1 MMLSVMVVG
10 AGAAFSDQSKI
21 KNTEAVDMCTALNII
36 GGYPDGTFKP
46 EGNITRAEVT
56 KMICVALNGGKEP
69 NLATN
74 ATPTFSDV
82 RTNANS
88 AWAEK
93 YIESCVAQGI
103 VSGVGGGKFAP
114 AGNVTGTQLAKM
126 LLVSLGYKADVQ
138 NFTGNA
144 WATNVN
150 VLATQK
156 GLYKGLESMDPA
168 AALTRDNAAQMIW
181 NALQAKEVEYKYTLV
196 TENGNL
202 TSKVTVEDKQV
213 NDNTITLLADKY
225 EAEDDFEGT
234 LVSYKWDDKDKE
246 FDYEVLV
253 TDADVAADAGV
264 TVGNAYKFSTATDY
278 TDLFGLN
285 VKVIYK
291 TNKDKDVYGVFANDS
306 AVLAQGVVDDLDK
319 YDNDTIKF
327 DGVKYDTDADI
338 ALAALPVVAENQWPT
353 SDDNSK
359 YVTTIS
365 TKYNTLVTAQ
375 NETAKAYTAKLI
387 DVDNDGEADYVVYLP
402 FSVAK
407 VNSVGSKTVSLT
419 DGQMGAPTSLKFD
432 DDTIYSGIAKDDYVK
447 IVAKDNSAYDGYTV
461 TKLDSV
467 KGTVT
472 GSKTDKV
479 QVEGKWYTVSS
490 DPNCNITPSATLN
503 NEYTFYVVGS
513 FAYYSDSVSLSLSNV
528 LFVSATQGGLSD
540 QAKVYFTDGTSATVD
555 VKEVQNDSGKKISN
569 VDFDEDS
576 LAGKMYTYTAKGSE
590 YTLKQI
596 GDNNNL
602 GYTYNAISSSASI
615 SAATDNRA
623 GKLGNYAIADDA
635 VVFIQYNNGKDV
647 KVVTGSVAKDYKN
660 AVGGNQNDTASL
672 LYKGISGVD
681 TATVAALV
689 VKDSD
694 LPNSKGESDNY
705 GYVVADAYSA
715 KIDGDDY
722 YKFTIW
728 NGSKDVEVYTDNSAA
743 DGLKKGA
750 VIKYSDIGSGEIDDV
765 VILTKKDA
773 TGSTLTAKGEYA
785 GVLAVKGISGK
796 TLVTA
801 PYGVNTN
808 GIATKDYYLTN
819 DTTYLYV
826 DTENQKGEETGA
838 VNTAIEETSSAG
850 VSYYKANVCIYVD
863 DTKDKEIDLIV
874 VDTSNEWD
882 GLTYSSNYYNN
893 PTATELEKELANNG
907 DFTSVSGA
915 LPAGTFGD
923 STTGKVV
930 TVTLDKAT
938 VSATTA
944 IYGEAVVASTATLK
958 ASGNLTAV
966 QVTVNSGAKF
976 SIENGSTLQ
985 MGAMLLKK
993 GATIDYGVAL
1003 TANTDLYIDFGSNKI
1018 NDTVSFS
1025 NGLMGA
1031 LQAAAAAGYFA

>member
-74 ATPTFSDV
+74 VTPTFSDV

-213 NDNTITLLADKY
+213 NGDTITLLADKY

-291 TNKDKDVYGVFANDS
+291 TNKDKDVYGIFANDS
-306 AVLAQGVVDDLDK
+306 AILAQGVVDDLDT

-327 DGVKYDTDADI
+327 DGVKYDTDANI
-338 ALAALPVVAENQWPT
+338 ALATLPVVAENQWPT
-353 SDDNSK
+353 DDATSEK
-359 YVTTIS
+359 YVAAI
-365 TKYNTLVTAQ
+365 TKTYNTLVTDQ
-375 NETAKAYTAKLI
+375 DKTAKAYTAKLI

-419 DGQMGAPTSLKFD
+419 EGQMDAPPSLKFD

-447 IVAKDNSAYDGYTV
+447 IVAKANSAYDGYTV
-461 TKLDSV
+461 TKMDAV
-467 KGTVT
+467 KGIVT
-472 GSKTDKV
+472 GTKSDQI

-490 DPNCNITPSATLN
+490 DTNCNISISSTLN

-513 FAYYSDSVSLSLSNV
+513 FAYYSDSVSVSLTNV
-528 LFVSATQGGLSD
+528 LFVFDTDKGLSD
-540 QAKVYFTDGTSATVD
+540 QAKVYFTDGTSSTVT
-555 VKEVQNDSGKKISN
+555 VKEVQTDNGKEWGSTGSNHDAANFGENSN
-569 VDFDEDS
+569 V
-576 LAGKMYTYTAKGSE
+576 AGKLYTYTVKNNE
-590 YTLKQI
+590 YTLKEI
-596 GDNNNL
+596 GDNNDL
-602 GYTYNAISSSASI
+602 GYTWDGDIEGEDAVI
-615 SAATDNRA
+615 SAAKDNKA
-623 GKLGNYAIADDA
+623 GKLGDYAIADDA
-635 VVFIQYNNGKDV
+635 VVFIQYKENGKDKV
-647 KVVTGSVAKDYKN
+647 KVVSGATAKDYKT
-660 AVGGNQNDTASL
+660 AVGGQPAEASQPADTAAV
-672 LYKGISGVD
+672 LYKTTNGVD
-681 TATVAALV
+681 TAQVAMLITSNNG
-689 VKDSD
+689 K
-694 LPNSKGESDNY
+694 LPSSKGESDNY
-705 GYVVADAYSA
+705 GYVVADAYGT

-750 VIKYSDIGSGEIDDV
+750 VIKYSDVGNGEIDDV
-765 VILTKKDA
+765 IV
-773 TGSTLTAKGEYA
+773 LTAEDPEIGDTEFA
-785 GVLAVKGISGK
+785 GIVAIKGISGK
-796 TLVTA
+796 TLVTTE
-801 PYGVNTN
+801 YGTD
-808 GIATKDYYLTN
+808 GDDTEEYYLTK
-819 DTTYLYV
+819 DTVYLYV
-826 DTENQKGEETGA
+826 DTENNKGEDTGA
-838 VNTAIEETSSAG
+838 VNTAIEETKTVDSTTTT
-850 VSYYKANVCIYVD
+850 YYKGNACIYVD
-863 DTKDKEIDLIV
+863 SLTDKEITLIV
-874 VDTSNEWD
+874 VDTSNDWD
-882 GLTYSSNYYNN
+882 GLTY
-893 PTATELEKELANNG
+893 
-907 DFTSVSGA
+907 
-915 LPAGTFGD
+915 
-923 STTGKVV
+923 
-930 TVTLDKAT
+930 
-938 VSATTA
+938 
-944 IYGEAVVASTATLK
+944 
-958 ASGNLTAV
+958 
-966 QVTVNSGAKF
+966 
-976 SIENGSTLQ
+976 
-985 MGAMLLKK
+985 
-993 GATIDYGVAL
+993 
-1003 TANTDLYIDFGSNKI
+1003 
-1018 NDTVSFS
+1018 
-1025 NGLMGA
+1025 
-1031 LQAAAAAGYFA
+1031 

>member
-213 NDNTITLLADKY
+213 NGSTITLLADKY

-353 SDDNSK
+353 TDSNKYATTIDSK
-359 YVTTIS
+359 YNS
-365 TKYNTLVTAQ
+365 LVT
-375 NETAKAYTAKLI
+375 ERDTKAKAYTAKLI

-407 VNSVGSKTVSLT
+407 VNSVGSKTVALT

-447 IVAKDNSAYDGYTV
+447 IVAEANSAYDGYTV
-461 TKLDSV
+461 TKMDAV
-467 KGTVT
+467 KGIVT
-472 GSKTDKV
+472 GTKSNQI
-479 QVEGKWYTVSS
+479 QVEGKWYTVPSTSS
-490 DPNCNITPSATLN
+490 ISVSSTLN

-513 FAYYSDSVSLSLSNV
+513 FAYYSDSVSVSLTNV
-528 LFVSATQGGLSD
+528 LYVFNTDSGLSD
-540 QAKVYFTDGTSATVD
+540 QAKVYFTDGTSSTVT
-555 VKEVQNDSGKKISN
+555 VKEVQDDNGKEWGTGSTHSATAVFGTGDNVSGK
-569 VDFDEDS
+569 
-576 LAGKMYTYTAKGSE
+576 LYTYTVKNNE
-590 YTLKQI
+590 YTLKEI
-596 GDNNNL
+596 GDNNDL
-602 GYTYNAISSSASI
+602 GYTWDGDIDGEDAVI
-615 SAATDNRA
+615 SAAKDNKA
-623 GKLGNYAIADDA
+623 GKLGDYAIADDA
-635 VVFIQYNNGKDV
+635 VVFIQYTENNKDKV
-647 KVVTGSVAKDYKN
+647 KVVSGATAKDYKT
-660 AVGGNQNDTASL
+660 AVGGAENDYAAV
-672 LYKGISGVD
+672 LYKTTNGVD
-681 TATVAALV
+681 TAQVAMLV
-689 VKDSD
+689 ADTNGK
-694 LPNSKGESDNY
+694 LPSSKGESDNY
-705 GYVVADAYSA
+705 GYVVADAYGT

-722 YKFTIW
+722 TKFTIW
-728 NGSKDVEVYTDNSAA
+728 NGSKDVEVYTDDSTAA
-743 DGLKKGA
+743 SLKKGA
-750 VIKYSDIGSGEIDDV
+750 VIKYSDVGNGEIDDV
-765 VILTKKDA
+765 VVLTKKDG
-773 TGSTLTAKGEYA
+773 TGGISSSTTEYS
-785 GVLAVKGISGK
+785 GVVAIKGISGK

-801 PYGVNTN
+801 PYGQTTN
-808 GIATKDYYLTN
+808 GITTTEYYLTK
-819 DTTYLYV
+819 DTVYLYV
-826 DTENQKGEETGA
+826 DTENNKGEDTGA
-838 VNTAIEETSSAG
+838 VNTAIEETKTAG
-850 VSYYKANVCIYVD
+850 STTTTYYKGNACIYVD
-863 DTKDKEIDLIV
+863 SLTDKEITLIV
-874 VDTSNEWD
+874 VDTSNDWD
-882 GLTYSSNYYNN
+882 GLNY
-893 PTATELEKELANNG
+893 
-907 DFTSVSGA
+907 GA
-915 LPAGTFGD
+915 
-923 STTGKVV
+923 
-930 TVTLDKAT
+930 
-938 VSATTA
+938 
-944 IYGEAVVASTATLK
+944 
-958 ASGNLTAV
+958 
-966 QVTVNSGAKF
+966 
-976 SIENGSTLQ
+976 
-985 MGAMLLKK
+985 
-993 GATIDYGVAL
+993 
-1003 TANTDLYIDFGSNKI
+1003 
-1018 NDTVSFS
+1018 
-1025 NGLMGA
+1025 
-1031 LQAAAAAGYFA
+1031 

>member
-21 KNTEAVDMCTALNII
+21 KNTEAVDACTALNII
-36 GGYPDGTFKP
+36 GGYPDGSFKP

-213 NDNTITLLADKY
+213 NGNTITLLADKY

-264 TVGNAYKFSTATDY
+264 TVGEAYKFSTATDY

-319 YDNDTIKF
+319 YDDDTIKF

-338 ALAALPVVAENQWPT
+338 ALATLPVVAENQWPT
-353 SDDNSK
+353 NNATPKK
-359 YVTTIS
+359 YVAAI
-365 TKYNTLVTAQ
+365 TKTYNTLVTDQ
-375 NETAKAYTAKLI
+375 DKTAKAYTAKLI

-419 DGQMGAPTSLKFD
+419 EGQMDAPPSLKFD

-447 IVAKDNSAYDGYTV
+447 IVAEANSAYDGYTV
-461 TKLDSV
+461 TKMDAV
-467 KGTVT
+467 KGIVT
-472 GSKTDKV
+472 GTKSDQI
-479 QVEGKWYTVSS
+479 QVEGKWYTVPSTSS
-490 DPNCNITPSATLN
+490 ISVSSTLN

-513 FAYYSDSVSLSLSNV
+513 FAYYSDSVSVSLTNV
-528 LFVSATQGGLSD
+528 LYVFDTDKGLSD
-540 QAKVYFTDGTSATVD
+540 QAKVYFTDGTSSTVT
-555 VKEVQNDSGKKISN
+555 VKEVQDDNGKEWGTGSTHSAAAVFGDGDNVSGH
-569 VDFDEDS
+569 
-576 LAGKMYTYTAKGSE
+576 LYTYTVKNSE
-590 YTLKQI
+590 YTLKEI
-596 GDNNNL
+596 GDNNDL
-602 GYTYNAISSSASI
+602 GYTWNGSI
-615 SAATDNRA
+615 SGENAKISEAKDNKA

-635 VVFIQYNNGKDV
+635 VVFIQYKENGKDKV
-647 KVVTGSVAKDYKN
+647 KVVSGATAKDYKT
-660 AVGGNQNDTASL
+660 AVGGQPANAATSQPADAAAV
-672 LYKGISGVD
+672 LYKTTNGVD
-681 TATVAALV
+681 TAQVAMLITSNNG
-689 VKDSD
+689 K
-694 LPNSKGESDNY
+694 LPSSKGESDNY
-705 GYVVADAYSA
+705 GYVVADAYGT

-750 VIKYSDIGSGEIDDV
+750 VIKYSDVGNGEIDDV
-765 VILTKKDA
+765 IV
-773 TGSTLTAKGEYA
+773 LTAEDPEIGDTEFA
-785 GVLAVKGISGK
+785 GIVAIKGISGK
-796 TLVTA
+796 TLVTTE
-801 PYGVNTN
+801 YGTD
-808 GIATKDYYLTN
+808 GD
-819 DTTYLYV
+819 
-826 DTENQKGEETGA
+826 DTE
-838 VNTAIEETSSAG
+838 
-850 VSYYKANVCIYVD
+850 
-863 DTKDKEIDLIV
+863 
-874 VDTSNEWD
+874 
-882 GLTYSSNYYNN
+882 
-893 PTATELEKELANNG
+893 
-907 DFTSVSGA
+907 
-915 LPAGTFGD
+915 
-923 STTGKVV
+923 
-930 TVTLDKAT
+930 
-938 VSATTA
+938 
-944 IYGEAVVASTATLK
+944 
-958 ASGNLTAV
+958 
-966 QVTVNSGAKF
+966 
-976 SIENGSTLQ
+976 
-985 MGAMLLKK
+985 
-993 GATIDYGVAL
+993 
-1003 TANTDLYIDFGSNKI
+1003 
-1018 NDTVSFS
+1018 
-1025 NGLMGA
+1025 
-1031 LQAAAAAGYFA
+1031 

>member
-82 RTNANS
+82 RTNANC

-168 AALTRDNAAQMIW
+168 TALTRDNAAQMIW

-213 NDNTITLLADKY
+213 NGDTITLLADKY

-253 TDADVAADAGV
+253 TDADVAHDVGV

-291 TNKDKDVYGVFANDS
+291 TNKDKDVYGIFANDS
-306 AVLAQGVVDDLDK
+306 AILAQGVVDDLDT

-327 DGVKYDTDADI
+327 DGVKYDTDANI

-353 SDDNSK
+353 TTTDSVTK
-359 YVTTIS
+359 YTATIS
-365 TKYNTLVTAQ
+365 TKYSTLNA
-375 NETAKAYTAKLI
+375 TAKAYTAKLI

-447 IVAKDNSAYDGYTV
+447 IVATANSAYDGYTV
-461 TKLDSV
+461 TKMDAV
-467 KGTVT
+467 KGIVT
-472 GSKTDKV
+472 GTKSDQI
-479 QVEGKWYTVSS
+479 QVEGKWYTVPSTSS
-490 DPNCNITPSATLN
+490 ISVSSTLN

-513 FAYYSDSVSLSLSNV
+513 FAYYSDSVSVSLTNV
-528 LFVSATQGGLSD
+528 LYVFDTDNGLSD
-540 QAKVYFTDGTSATVD
+540 QAKVYFTDGTSSTVT
-555 VKEVQNDSGKKISN
+555 VKEVQDDNGKEWGSTSSSVEDPANFGEDGN
-569 VDFDEDS
+569 V
-576 LAGKMYTYTAKGSE
+576 AGKLYTYTVKNNE
-590 YTLKQI
+590 YTLKEI
-596 GDNNNL
+596 GDDNDL
-602 GYTYNAISSSASI
+602 GYTWNGSISNAGAVI
-615 SAATDNRA
+615 SAAKDNQA
-623 GKLGNYAIADDA
+623 GKLGTYAIADDA
-635 VVFIQYNNGKDV
+635 VVFIQYKENGKDKV
-647 KVVTGSVAKDYKN
+647 KVVSGATAKDYKA
-660 AVGGNQNDTASL
+660 AVGGQPGDAAAV
-672 LYKGISGVD
+672 LYKTTNGVD
-681 TATVAALV
+681 TAQVAMLITSNNG
-689 VKDSD
+689 K
-694 LPNSKGESDNY
+694 LPSSKGESDNY
-705 GYVVADAYSA
+705 GYVVADAYGA

-722 YKFTIW
+722 TKFTIW
-728 NGSKDVEVYTDNSAA
+728 NGSKDVEVYTDDSAA
-743 DGLKKGA
+743 ASLKKGA
-750 VIKYSDIGSGEIDDV
+750 VIKYSDVGNGEIDDV
-765 VILTKKDA
+765 VVLTKKDG
-773 TGSTLTAKGEYA
+773 TGGISSSTTEYS
-785 GVLAVKGISGK
+785 GVVAIKGISGK

-801 PYGVNTN
+801 PYGQTTN
-808 GIATKDYYLTN
+808 GITTTEYYLTK
-819 DTTYLYV
+819 DTIYLYV
-826 DTENQKGEETGA
+826 DTENNKGEDTGA
-838 VNTAIEETSSAG
+838 VNTAIEETKTVGSTTTT
-850 VSYYKANVCIYVD
+850 YYKGNACIYVD
-863 DTKDKEIDLIV
+863 SLTDKEITLIV
-874 VDTSNEWD
+874 VDTSNDWD
-882 GLTYSSNYYNN
+882 GLTY
-893 PTATELEKELANNG
+893 
-907 DFTSVSGA
+907 
-915 LPAGTFGD
+915 
-923 STTGKVV
+923 
-930 TVTLDKAT
+930 
-938 VSATTA
+938 
-944 IYGEAVVASTATLK
+944 
-958 ASGNLTAV
+958 
-966 QVTVNSGAKF
+966 
-976 SIENGSTLQ
+976 
-985 MGAMLLKK
+985 
-993 GATIDYGVAL
+993 
-1003 TANTDLYIDFGSNKI
+1003 
-1018 NDTVSFS
+1018 
-1025 NGLMGA
+1025 
-1031 LQAAAAAGYFA
+1031 

>member
-213 NDNTITLLADKY
+213 NGNTITLLADKY

-253 TDADVAADAGV
+253 TDTDVASDVSGV
-264 TVGNAYKFSTATDY
+264 KKDVSYKFSTTADY

-291 TNKDKDVYGVFANDS
+291 TNKDKDVYGMFANDS
-306 AVLAQGVVDDLDK
+306 AILAQGVVDDLDT

-327 DGVKYDTDADI
+327 DGVKYDTDANI

-353 SDDNSK
+353 DSK
-359 YVTTIS
+359 EYTNTI
-365 TKYNTLVTAQ
+365 KNTYSSLTA
-375 NETAKAYTAKLI
+375 TAKAYTAKLI

-407 VNSVGSKTVSLT
+407 VNSVGSKTVALT
-419 DGQMGAPTSLKFD
+419 EGQMGAPTSLKFD

-447 IVAKDNSAYDGYTV
+447 IVATANSAYDGYTV
-461 TKLDSV
+461 TKMDAV
-467 KGTVT
+467 KGIVT
-472 GSKTDKV
+472 GTKSNQI

-490 DPNCNITPSATLN
+490 DTNCNISISSTLN

-513 FAYYSDSVSLSLSNV
+513 FAYYSDSVSVSLTNV
-528 LFVSATQGGLSD
+528 LYVFNTDSGLSD
-540 QAKVYFTDGTSATVD
+540 QAKVYFTDGTSSTVT
-555 VKEVQNDSGKKISN
+555 VKEVQDDNGKEWGTGSTHSTTAVFGTGDNVSGK
-569 VDFDEDS
+569 
-576 LAGKMYTYTAKGSE
+576 LYTYTVKNNE
-590 YTLKQI
+590 YTLKEI
-596 GDNNNL
+596 GDNNDL
-602 GYTYNAISSSASI
+602 GYTWDGDIDGEDAVI
-615 SAATDNRA
+615 SAAKDNKA
-623 GKLGNYAIADDA
+623 GKLGDYAIADDA
-635 VVFIQYNNGKDV
+635 VVFIQYTENNKDKV
-647 KVVTGSVAKDYKN
+647 KVVSGATAKDYKT
-660 AVGGNQNDTASL
+660 AVGGAENDYAAV
-672 LYKGISGVD
+672 LYKTTNGVD
-681 TATVAALV
+681 TAQVAMLV
-689 VKDSD
+689 ADTNGK
-694 LPNSKGESDNY
+694 LPSSKGESDNY
-705 GYVVADAYSA
+705 GYVVADAYGT

-722 YKFTIW
+722 TKFTIW
-728 NGSKDVEVYTDNSAA
+728 NGSKDVEVYTDDSAA
-743 DGLKKGA
+743 ASLKKGD
-750 VIKYSDIGSGEIDDV
+750 VIKYSDVGNGEIDDV
-765 VILTKKDA
+765 VVLTKKDG
-773 TGSTLTAKGEYA
+773 TGNYTTSTEYA
-785 GVLAVKGISGK
+785 GVVAIKGISGK
-796 TLVTA
+796 TLVTTA
-801 PYGVNTN
+801 YNTN
-808 GIATKDYYLTN
+808 GATTTDYYLTK
-819 DTTYLYV
+819 DTVYLYV
-826 DTENQKGEETGA
+826 DTENNKGEDTGA
-838 VNTAIEETSSAG
+838 VNTAIEETKTDGST
-850 VSYYKANVCIYVD
+850 YYKGNACIYVD
-863 DTKDKEIDLIV
+863 SLTDKEITLIV
-874 VDTSNEWD
+874 VDTSNDWD
-882 GLTYSSNYYNN
+882 GLTY
-893 PTATELEKELANNG
+893 
-907 DFTSVSGA
+907 
-915 LPAGTFGD
+915 
-923 STTGKVV
+923 
-930 TVTLDKAT
+930 
-938 VSATTA
+938 
-944 IYGEAVVASTATLK
+944 
-958 ASGNLTAV
+958 
-966 QVTVNSGAKF
+966 
-976 SIENGSTLQ
+976 
-985 MGAMLLKK
+985 
-993 GATIDYGVAL
+993 
-1003 TANTDLYIDFGSNKI
+1003 
-1018 NDTVSFS
+1018 
-1025 NGLMGA
+1025 
-1031 LQAAAAAGYFA
+1031 

>member
-82 RTNANS
+82 RTNANC

-213 NDNTITLLADKY
+213 NGRTITLLADKY

-253 TDADVAADAGV
+253 TDTDVVNDVSGV
-264 TVGNAYKFSTATDY
+264 TKGVSYKFSTTADY

-291 TNKDKDVYGVFANDS
+291 TNKDKDVYGMFANDS
-306 AVLAQGVVDDLDK
+306 AILAQGVVDDLEAYDK
-319 YDNDTIKF
+319 DTIKF

-353 SDDNSK
+353 NNATPK
-359 YVTTIS
+359 EYVATI
-365 TKYNTLVTAQ
+365 TNTYNTLVTARD
-375 NETAKAYTAKLI
+375 ETAKAYTAKLI

-419 DGQMGAPTSLKFD
+419 EGQMDAPTSLKFD

-447 IVAKDNSAYDGYTV
+447 IVAEANSAYDGYTV
-461 TKLDSV
+461 TKMDAV
-467 KGTVT
+467 KGIVT
-472 GSKTDKV
+472 GTKSNQI
-479 QVEGKWYTVSS
+479 QVEGKWYTVPSTSS
-490 DPNCNITPSATLN
+490 ISVSSTLN

-513 FAYYSDSVSLSLSNV
+513 FAYYSDSVSVSLTNV
-528 LFVSATQGGLSD
+528 LYVFDTDKGLSD
-540 QAKVYFTDGTSATVD
+540 QAKVYFTDGTSSTVT
-555 VKEVQNDSGKKISN
+555 VKEVQDDNGKEWGSTSSSVDESANFAANGN
-569 VDFDEDS
+569 V
-576 LAGKMYTYTAKGSE
+576 AGKLYTYTVKNNE
-590 YTLKQI
+590 YTLKEI
-596 GDNNNL
+596 GDNNDL
-602 GYTYNAISSSASI
+602 GYTWDGDIEGEDAVI
-615 SAATDNRA
+615 SAAKDNKA
-623 GKLGNYAIADDA
+623 GKLGDYAIADDA
-635 VVFIQYNNGKDV
+635 VVFIQYKENGKDKV
-647 KVVTGSVAKDYKN
+647 KVVSGATAKDYKT
-660 AVGGNQNDTASL
+660 AVGGQPADAETSQPADAAAV
-672 LYKGISGVD
+672 LYKTTNGVD
-681 TATVAALV
+681 TAQVAMLITSNNG
-689 VKDSD
+689 K
-694 LPNSKGESDNY
+694 LPSSKGESDNY
-705 GYVVADAYSA
+705 GYVVADAYGT

-728 NGSKDVEVYTDNSAA
+728 NGSKDVEVYTDNNAA

-750 VIKYSDIGSGEIDDV
+750 VIKYSDVGNGEIDDV
-765 VILTKKDA
+765 IV
-773 TGSTLTAKGEYA
+773 LTAEDPEIGDTEFA
-785 GVLAVKGISGK
+785 GIVAIKGISGK
-796 TLVTA
+796 TLVTTE
-801 PYGVNTN
+801 YGTD
-808 GIATKDYYLTN
+808 GDDTDEYYLTK
-819 DTTYLYV
+819 DTVYLYV
-826 DTENQKGEETGA
+826 DTENHKGEDTGSI
-838 VNTAIEETSSAG
+838 NTAIQETEDSST
-850 VSYYKANVCIYVD
+850 YYKGNACIYVD
-863 DTKDKEIDLIV
+863 STTDNEITLIV
-874 VDTSNEWD
+874 VDTSNDWD
-882 GLTYSSNYYNN
+882 GLTY
-893 PTATELEKELANNG
+893 
-907 DFTSVSGA
+907 GA
-915 LPAGTFGD
+915 
-923 STTGKVV
+923 
-930 TVTLDKAT
+930 
-938 VSATTA
+938 
-944 IYGEAVVASTATLK
+944 
-958 ASGNLTAV
+958 
-966 QVTVNSGAKF
+966 
-976 SIENGSTLQ
+976 
-985 MGAMLLKK
+985 
-993 GATIDYGVAL
+993 
-1003 TANTDLYIDFGSNKI
+1003 
-1018 NDTVSFS
+1018 
-1025 NGLMGA
+1025 
-1031 LQAAAAAGYFA
+1031 

>member
-82 RTNANS
+82 RGTVS

-93 YIESCVAQGI
+93 YIESCYAQGI
-103 VSGVGGGKFAP
+103 VSGVGAGKFAP
-114 AGNVTGTQLAKM
+114 AGNVTGTQMAKM
-126 LLVSLGYKADVQ
+126 LLVALGYKADIE
-138 NFTGNA
+138 NFTGNS

-150 VLATQK
+150 VVATQR

-213 NDNTITLLADKY
+213 NGSTITLLADKY

-246 FDYEVLV
+246 FDYDVLV

-264 TVGNAYKFSTATDY
+264 TVDNAYKFSTATDY

-291 TNKDKDVYGVFANDS
+291 TNKDRDVYGVFANDS
-306 AVLAQGVVDDLDK
+306 AILAQGVVDDLDT

-327 DGVKYDTDADI
+327 DGVKYDTDANI

-353 SDDNSK
+353 TDSDK
-359 YVTTIS
+359 YATTIS

-375 NETAKAYTAKLI
+375 DTKAKAYTAKLI

-407 VNSVGSKTVSLT
+407 VNSVGSKTVALT

-447 IVAKDNSAYDGYTV
+447 IVAEANSAYDGYTV
-461 TKLDSV
+461 TKMDAV

-472 GSKTDKV
+472 GTKSDQV
-479 QVEGKWYTVSS
+479 QVEGKWYTVPSTSS
-490 DPNCNITPSATLN
+490 ISVSSTLN

-513 FAYYSDSVSLSLSNV
+513 FAYYSDSVSVSLTNV
-528 LFVSATQGGLSD
+528 LYVFDTDNGLSD
-540 QAKVYFTDGTSATVD
+540 QAKVYFTDGTSSTVT
-555 VKEVQNDSGKKISN
+555 VKEVQDDNGKEWGSTSSSVDDPADFGEDGN
-569 VDFDEDS
+569 V
-576 LAGKMYTYTAKGSE
+576 AGKLYTYTVKNNE
-590 YTLKQI
+590 YTLKEI
-596 GDNNNL
+596 GDNNDL
-602 GYTYNAISSSASI
+602 GYTWDGNIEGEDAVI
-615 SAATDNRA
+615 SAAKDNKA
-623 GKLGNYAIADDA
+623 GKLGDYAIADDA
-635 VVFIQYNNGKDV
+635 VVFIQYTENNKAKV
-647 KVVTGSVAKDYKN
+647 KVVSGATAKDYKT
-660 AVGGNQNDTASL
+660 AVGGSEDDYAAV
-672 LYKGISGVD
+672 LYKTTNGVD
-681 TATVAALV
+681 TAQVAMLV
-689 VKDSD
+689 ADTNGK
-694 LPNSKGESDNY
+694 LPSSKGESDNY
-705 GYVVADAYSA
+705 GYVVADAYGT

-750 VIKYSDIGSGEIDDV
+750 VIKYSDVGNGEIDDV
-765 VILTKKDA
+765 IV
-773 TGSTLTAKGEYA
+773 LTAEDPEIGDTEFA
-785 GVLAVKGISGK
+785 GIVAIKGISGK
-796 TLVTA
+796 TLVTTE
-801 PYGVNTN
+801 YGTD
-808 GIATKDYYLTN
+808 GDDTDEYYLTK
-819 DTTYLYV
+819 DTVYLYV
-826 DTENQKGEETGA
+826 DTENHKGEDTGSI
-838 VNTAIEETSSAG
+838 NTAIQETEDGST
-850 VSYYKANVCIYVD
+850 YYKGNACIYVD
-863 DTKDKEIDLIV
+863 STTDNEITLIV
-874 VDTSNEWD
+874 VDTSNDWD
-882 GLTYSSNYYNN
+882 GLNY
-893 PTATELEKELANNG
+893 
-907 DFTSVSGA
+907 GA
-915 LPAGTFGD
+915 
-923 STTGKVV
+923 
-930 TVTLDKAT
+930 
-938 VSATTA
+938 
-944 IYGEAVVASTATLK
+944 
-958 ASGNLTAV
+958 
-966 QVTVNSGAKF
+966 
-976 SIENGSTLQ
+976 
-985 MGAMLLKK
+985 
-993 GATIDYGVAL
+993 
-1003 TANTDLYIDFGSNKI
+1003 
-1018 NDTVSFS
+1018 
-1025 NGLMGA
+1025 
-1031 LQAAAAAGYFA
+1031 

>member
-21 KNTEAVDMCTALNII
+21 KNTEAVDACTALNII
-36 GGYPDGTFKP
+36 GGYPDGSFKP

-93 YIESCVAQGI
+93 YIESCYAQGI

-168 AALTRDNAAQMIW
+168 TALTRDNAAQMIW

-213 NDNTITLLADKY
+213 NGDTITLLADKY

-253 TDADVAADAGV
+253 TDADVAHDVGV

-291 TNKDKDVYGVFANDS
+291 TNKDKDVYGIFANDS
-306 AVLAQGVVDDLDK
+306 AILAQGVVDDLDT

-327 DGVKYDTDADI
+327 DGVKYDTDANI

-353 SDDNSK
+353 TTTDSVTK
-359 YVTTIS
+359 YTATIS
-365 TKYNTLVTAQ
+365 TKYSTLNA
-375 NETAKAYTAKLI
+375 TAKAYTAKLI

-447 IVAKDNSAYDGYTV
+447 IVATANSAYDGYTV
-461 TKLDSV
+461 TKMDAV
-467 KGTVT
+467 KGIVT
-472 GSKTDKV
+472 GTKSDQI
-479 QVEGKWYTVSS
+479 QVEGKWYTVPSTSS
-490 DPNCNITPSATLN
+490 ISVSSTLN

-513 FAYYSDSVSLSLSNV
+513 FAYYSDSVSVSLTNV
-528 LFVSATQGGLSD
+528 LYVFDTDNGLSD
-540 QAKVYFTDGTSATVD
+540 QAKVYFTDGTSSTVT
-555 VKEVQNDSGKKISN
+555 VKEVQDDNGKEWGSTSSSVEDPANFGEDGN
-569 VDFDEDS
+569 V
-576 LAGKMYTYTAKGSE
+576 AGKLYTYTVKNNE
-590 YTLKQI
+590 YTLKEI
-596 GDNNNL
+596 GDDNDL
-602 GYTYNAISSSASI
+602 GYTWNGSISNAGAVI
-615 SAATDNRA
+615 SAAKDNQA
-623 GKLGNYAIADDA
+623 GKLGTYAIADDA
-635 VVFIQYNNGKDV
+635 VVFIQYKENGKDKV
-647 KVVTGSVAKDYKN
+647 KVVSGATAKDYKA
-660 AVGGNQNDTASL
+660 AVGGQPGDAAAV
-672 LYKGISGVD
+672 LYKTTNGVD
-681 TATVAALV
+681 TAQVAMLITSNNG
-689 VKDSD
+689 K
-694 LPNSKGESDNY
+694 LPSSKGESDNY
-705 GYVVADAYSA
+705 GYVVADAYGA

-722 YKFTIW
+722 TKFTIW
-728 NGSKDVEVYTDNSAA
+728 NGSKDVEVYTDDSAA
-743 DGLKKGA
+743 ASLKKGA
-750 VIKYSDIGSGEIDDV
+750 VIKYSDVGNGEIDDV
-765 VILTKKDA
+765 VVLTKKDG
-773 TGSTLTAKGEYA
+773 TGGISSSTTEYS
-785 GVLAVKGISGK
+785 GVVAIKGISGK

-801 PYGVNTN
+801 PYGQTTN
-808 GIATKDYYLTN
+808 GITTTEYYLTK
-819 DTTYLYV
+819 DTIYLYV
-826 DTENQKGEETGA
+826 DTENNKGEDTGA
-838 VNTAIEETSSAG
+838 VNTAIEETKTVGSTTTT
-850 VSYYKANVCIYVD
+850 YYKGNACIYVD
-863 DTKDKEIDLIV
+863 SLTDKEITLIV
-874 VDTSNEWD
+874 VDTSNDWD
-882 GLTYSSNYYNN
+882 GLTY
-893 PTATELEKELANNG
+893 
-907 DFTSVSGA
+907 
-915 LPAGTFGD
+915 
-923 STTGKVV
+923 
-930 TVTLDKAT
+930 
-938 VSATTA
+938 
-944 IYGEAVVASTATLK
+944 
-958 ASGNLTAV
+958 
-966 QVTVNSGAKF
+966 
-976 SIENGSTLQ
+976 
-985 MGAMLLKK
+985 
-993 GATIDYGVAL
+993 
-1003 TANTDLYIDFGSNKI
+1003 
-1018 NDTVSFS
+1018 
-1025 NGLMGA
+1025 
-1031 LQAAAAAGYFA
+1031 

>member
-1 MMLSVMVVG
+1 MNLKKVLSLVLCVAMMLSVMVVG

-213 NDNTITLLADKY
+213 NGNTITLLADKY

-264 TVGNAYKFSTATDY
+264 TVGEAYKFSTATDY

-319 YDNDTIKF
+319 YDDDTIKF

-338 ALAALPVVAENQWPT
+338 ALATLPVVAENQWPT
-353 SDDNSK
+353 NNATPKK
-359 YVTTIS
+359 YVAAI
-365 TKYNTLVTAQ
+365 TKTYNTLVTDQ
-375 NETAKAYTAKLI
+375 DKTAKAYTAKLI

-419 DGQMGAPTSLKFD
+419 EGQMDAPPSLKFD

-447 IVAKDNSAYDGYTV
+447 IVATANSAYDGYTV
-461 TKLDSV
+461 TKMDAV
-467 KGTVT
+467 KGIVT
-472 GSKTDKV
+472 GTKSDQI

-490 DPNCNITPSATLN
+490 DTNCNISISSTLN

-513 FAYYSDSVSLSLSNV
+513 FAYYSDSVSVSLTNV
-528 LFVSATQGGLSD
+528 LFVFDTDKGLSD
-540 QAKVYFTDGTSATVD
+540 QAKVYFTDGTSSTVT
-555 VKEVQNDSGKKISN
+555 VKEVQTDNGKEWGSTGSNHDAANFGENSN
-569 VDFDEDS
+569 V
-576 LAGKMYTYTAKGSE
+576 AGKLYTYTVKNNE
-590 YTLKQI
+590 YTLKEI
-596 GDNNNL
+596 GDNNDL
-602 GYTYNAISSSASI
+602 GYTWNGSISNAGAVI
-615 SAATDNRA
+615 SAAKDNQA
-623 GKLGNYAIADDA
+623 GKLGTYAIADDA
-635 VVFIQYNNGKDV
+635 VVFIQYKENGKDKV
-647 KVVTGSVAKDYKN
+647 KVVSGATAKDYKA
-660 AVGGNQNDTASL
+660 AVGGQTGDAAAV
-672 LYKGISGVD
+672 LYKTTNGVD
-681 TATVAALV
+681 TAQVAMLITSNNG
-689 VKDSD
+689 K
-694 LPNSKGESDNY
+694 LPSSKGESDNY
-705 GYVVADAYSA
+705 GYVVADAYGT

-722 YKFTIW
+722 TKFTIW
-728 NGSKDVEVYTDNSAA
+728 NGSKDVEVYTDDSAA
-743 DGLKKGA
+743 ASLKKGA
-750 VIKYSDIGSGEIDDV
+750 VIKYSDVGNGEIDDV
-765 VILTKKDA
+765 VVLTKKDGTGGINTA
-773 TGSTLTAKGEYA
+773 TEYS
-785 GVLAVKGISGK
+785 GVVAIKGISGK
-796 TLVTA
+796 TLVTTA
-801 PYGVNTN
+801 YNTN
-808 GIATKDYYLTN
+808 GASTTDYYLTK
-819 DTTYLYV
+819 DTVYLYV
-826 DTENQKGEETGA
+826 DTENNKGEDTGA
-838 VNTAIEETSSAG
+838 VNTAIEETKTGGST
-850 VSYYKANVCIYVD
+850 YYKGNACIYSD
-863 DTKDKEIDLIV
+863 SIGTNGDYEITLIV
-874 VDTSNEWD
+874 VDTSNDWD
-882 GLTYSSNYYNN
+882 GLNY
-893 PTATELEKELANNG
+893 
-907 DFTSVSGA
+907 
-915 LPAGTFGD
+915 
-923 STTGKVV
+923 
-930 TVTLDKAT
+930 
-938 VSATTA
+938 
-944 IYGEAVVASTATLK
+944 
-958 ASGNLTAV
+958 
-966 QVTVNSGAKF
+966 
-976 SIENGSTLQ
+976 
-985 MGAMLLKK
+985 
-993 GATIDYGVAL
+993 
-1003 TANTDLYIDFGSNKI
+1003 
-1018 NDTVSFS
+1018 
-1025 NGLMGA
+1025 
-1031 LQAAAAAGYFA
+1031 

>member
-126 LLVSLGYKADVQ
+126 LLVALGYKADVQ

-213 NDNTITLLADKY
+213 NGSTITLLADKY

-253 TDADVAADAGV
+253 TDTDVASDVSGV
-264 TVGNAYKFSTATDY
+264 KKDVSYKFSTTADY

-291 TNKDKDVYGVFANDS
+291 TNKDKDVYGMFANDS
-306 AVLAQGVVDDLDK
+306 AILAQGVVDDLDT

-327 DGVKYDTDADI
+327 DGVKYDTDANI

-353 SDDNSK
+353 DSK
-359 YVTTIS
+359 EYTNTI
-365 TKYNTLVTAQ
+365 KNTYSSLTA
-375 NETAKAYTAKLI
+375 TAKAYTAKLI

-407 VNSVGSKTVSLT
+407 VNSVGSKTVALT
-419 DGQMGAPTSLKFD
+419 EGQMGAPTSLKFD

-447 IVAKDNSAYDGYTV
+447 IVATANSAYDGYTV
-461 TKLDSV
+461 TKMDAV
-467 KGTVT
+467 KGIVT
-472 GSKTDKV
+472 GTKSNQI
-479 QVEGKWYTVSS
+479 QVEGKWYTVPSTSS
-490 DPNCNITPSATLN
+490 ISVSSTLN

-513 FAYYSDSVSLSLSNV
+513 FAYYSDSVSVSLTNV
-528 LFVSATQGGLSD
+528 LFVFDTDKGLSD
-540 QAKVYFTDGTSATVD
+540 QAKVYFTDGTSSTVT
-555 VKEVQNDSGKKISN
+555 VKEVQDDNGKEWGSPSSSVDESANFAANGN
-569 VDFDEDS
+569 V
-576 LAGKMYTYTAKGSE
+576 AGKLYTYTVKNNE
-590 YTLKQI
+590 YTLKEI
-596 GDNNNL
+596 GDNNDL
-602 GYTYNAISSSASI
+602 GYTWDGDIEGEDAVI
-615 SAATDNRA
+615 SAAKDNKA
-623 GKLGNYAIADDA
+623 GKLGDYAIADDA
-635 VVFIQYNNGKDV
+635 VVFIQYKENGKDKV
-647 KVVTGSVAKDYKN
+647 KVVSGATAKDYKT
-660 AVGGNQNDTASL
+660 AVGGQPADAETSQPADAAAV
-672 LYKGISGVD
+672 LYKTTNGVD
-681 TATVAALV
+681 TAQVAMLITS
-689 VKDSD
+689 KNSK
-694 LPNSKGESDNY
+694 LPSSKGESDNY
-705 GYVVADAYSA
+705 GYVVADAYGT

-722 YKFTIW
+722 TKFTIW
-728 NGSKDVEVYTDNSAA
+728 NGSKDVEVYTDDGAA
-743 DGLKKGA
+743 ASLKKGA
-750 VIKYSDIGSGEIDDV
+750 VIKYSDVGNGEIDDV
-765 VILTKKDA
+765 VVLTKKDG
-773 TGSTLTAKGEYA
+773 TGGISSSTTEYS
-785 GVLAVKGISGK
+785 GVVAIKGISGK
-796 TLVTA
+796 TLVTTA
-801 PYGVNTN
+801 YNTN
-808 GIATKDYYLTN
+808 GASTTDYYLTK
-819 DTTYLYV
+819 DTVYLYV
-826 DTENQKGEETGA
+826 DTENNKGEDTGA
-838 VNTAIEETSSAG
+838 VNTAIEETKTNG
-850 VSYYKANVCIYVD
+850 DTYYKGNACIYSD
-863 DTKDKEIDLIV
+863 SIGTNGDYEITLIV
-874 VDTSNEWD
+874 VDTSNDWD
-882 GLTYSSNYYNN
+882 GLNY
-893 PTATELEKELANNG
+893 
-907 DFTSVSGA
+907 GA
-915 LPAGTFGD
+915 
-923 STTGKVV
+923 
-930 TVTLDKAT
+930 
-938 VSATTA
+938 
-944 IYGEAVVASTATLK
+944 
-958 ASGNLTAV
+958 
-966 QVTVNSGAKF
+966 
-976 SIENGSTLQ
+976 
-985 MGAMLLKK
+985 
-993 GATIDYGVAL
+993 
-1003 TANTDLYIDFGSNKI
+1003 
-1018 NDTVSFS
+1018 
-1025 NGLMGA
+1025 
-1031 LQAAAAAGYFA
+1031 